1 MSVWHH
7 DQPCCRLA
15 LLSVWCRTFQSGT
28 TTDAVIVC
36 LVFVCMSQSGTTAAP
51 CRCLSGVVRFSLAPR
66 PPLSLS
72 VPYRLSQ
79 NGTTTATVVVC
90 LVSSLSLPYC
100 CLSHAICLKV
110 GPRPPLSLSVWC
122 RPYHSPTVVCP
133 MQSVSKWEHD
143 RPCHCPSGVVRIIPL
158 LSVPCGLSQSGTT
171 AAPVVV
177 CLVSSASDWHH
188 DHFPRRLHCSMTMW
202 HTWEQK
208 HDRLLLNAPFL
219 STALTYWIRAC

>member
-90 LVSSLSLPYC
+90 LVSSVSLPYC

-110 GPRPPLSLSVWC
+110 GTRPPLPLSFWC
-122 RPYHSPTVVCP
+122 CPYHSLVVCP
-133 MQSVSKWEHD
+133 MRSVSKWDHG
-143 RPCHCPSGVVRIIPL
+143 RPCRCLSGVVRVRLAPRPL
-158 LSVPCGLSQSGTT
+158 PSSP
-171 AAPVVV
+171 AP
-177 CLVSSASDWHH
+177 LH
-188 DHFPRRLHCSMTMW
+188 DHVAHLGAEARPAVVKCAISLHCF
-202 HTWEQK
+202 
-208 HDRLLLNAPFL
+208 DVLD
-219 STALTYWIRAC
+219 